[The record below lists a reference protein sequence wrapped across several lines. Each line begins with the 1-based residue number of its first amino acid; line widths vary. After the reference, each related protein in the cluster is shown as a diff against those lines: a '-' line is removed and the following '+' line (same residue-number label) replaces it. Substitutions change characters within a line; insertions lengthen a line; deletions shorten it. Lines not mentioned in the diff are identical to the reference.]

1 VSEHQID
8 GPGSR
13 DNETR
18 DTEGNASGIITS
30 ERPRIPPLA
39 TGTAIL
45 ISESLLLTAGHA
57 VCGKGGEV
65 YALSPGFEASLID
78 AASVWEGKNL
88 DASRYTFEVIDR
100 IFEPS
105 ASGSEYT
112 DLAILKIDKVRFPH
126 PVTLD
131 FNIKPRQGKPI
142 DVIGYPS
149 NYDEKWIK
157 KAHTQ
162 IMDVQSSFQDVLG
175 LLPKWRVVISTGE
188 IITVD
193 KINIRYKLSTTP
205 GMSGGA
211 VVYEGKV
218 IGMYPNT
225 EMVLWLR
232 LL

>member
-1 VSEHQID
+1 MAVYDAVFYIVSEHQMD
-8 GPGSR
+8 GPGPK
-13 DNETR
+13 DNKPR
-18 DTEGNASGIITS
+18 DTEGNTTGIITS

-45 ISESLLLTAGHA
+45 ISESLLLTAGHV

-65 YALSPGFEASLID
+65 YALSPGFEAPVID

-105 ASGSEYT
+105 SSGSEYI

-131 FNIKPRQGKPI
+131 FNVKPRQGKPV

-157 KAHTQ
+157 KAHAQ
-162 IMDVQSSFQDVLG
+162 ITDVKSSFKDVLEF
-175 LLPKWRVVISTGE
+175 LPKWRVVTSTGE
-188 IITVD
+188 IISVD

-218 IGMYPNT
+218 IGI
-225 EMVLWLR
+225 LC
-232 LL
+232 